1 MELFAFGTGFALLA
15 AIWVLYGLVTRTWN
29 PLALVVGADNRPST
43 SKLQFFLWT
52 VVVLYAYGA
61 IWAARFWHGQVDAL
75 SNIPPNLL
83 LAMGFSLTT
92 VTAAKGIT
100 SAYVSSGRLVKN
112 PPPTEGSPANST
124 ANSATGV
131 SALAT
136 EDDGYPDLSKMQML
150 AWTLVA
156 IGAFLV
162 AVVVQVSAAKPQL
175 PDIDASLMVL
185 MGLGQGAYL
194 GKKLVTT
201 DVPRLTGLAPGG
213 GVAGSTVVTLTGA
226 GFGDQQGA
234 NLITF
239 DGFPVYEAAI
249 SWSDGTITF
258 TIPAQHPGGGEWPSS
273 HTAAAGATLP
283 QVPPVRVGII
293 VHGNEC
299 PNTLPLTVTVPAAD
313 TLDALASGDA
323 PASPPQSP
331 PPAVSIPRARPS
343 GQPSPSR
350 RA

>member
-1 MELFAFGTGFALLA
+1 MELFAFGTGFVVLA
-15 AIWVLYGLVTRTWN
+15 AIWVLYGLVSGTWN

-52 VVVLYAYGA
+52 VVVLYAYAA
-61 IWAARFWHGQVDAL
+61 IWAARFWHGQTDAL

-112 PPPTEGSPANST
+112 PPPSEGSPPNAT

-136 EDDGYPDLSKMQML
+136 DDDGYPDLSKIQML
-150 AWTLVA
+150 AWTLVS
-156 IGAFLV
+156 IGVFLV
-162 AVVVQVSAAKPQL
+162 AVVVQVNAATPQL

-185 MGLGQGAYL
+185 MGLGHGAYL

-213 GVAGSTVVTLTGA
+213 GVAGTTVVTLTGA

-239 DGFPVYEAAI
+239 DGFPVYQSAL

-258 TIPAQHPGGGEWPSS
+258 TIPAQHPGGGDWPSS
-273 HTAAAGATLP
+273 RPAATSTP
-283 QVPPVRVGII
+283 FPTIPPVRVGLI
-293 VHGNEC
+293 VNGNEC
-299 PNTLPLTVTVPAAD
+299 PNTLPLTVVAPEPGNPPPGDTPA
-313 TLDALASGDA
+313 
-323 PASPPQSP
+323 PPPQSP
-331 PPAVSIPRARPS
+331 PAIPALVPGVQPA
-343 GQPSPSR
+343 GQPPAPSR
-350 RA
+350 AT

>member
-1 MELFAFGTGFALLA
+1 MELFAFGIGFVLLA
-15 AIWVLYGLVTRTWN
+15 AIWVLYGLVGGTWN
-29 PLALVVGADNRPST
+29 PLALVIGADNRPST

-61 IWAARFWHGQVDAL
+61 IWAARFWHGQMEAI

-112 PPPTEGSPANST
+112 PPPTDGSPTNAT

-131 SALAT
+131 SAIAT
-136 EDDGYPDLSKMQML
+136 DDDGFPDLSKMQML

-156 IGAFLV
+156 IGVFLV
-162 AVVVQVSAAKPQL
+162 AVVVQVSAARPQL

-201 DVPRLTGLAPGG
+201 DVPRLTGLVPGG
-213 GVAGSTVVTLTGA
+213 GVAGTTVVTLTGA

-239 DGFPVYEAAI
+239 DGFPVYAPAL

-258 TIPAQHPGGGEWPSS
+258 TIPAQHPGGGDWPSS
-273 HTAAAGATLP
+273 RTAAAGAAMAAN
-283 QVPPVRVGII
+283 PPVRVGLI

-299 PNTLPLTVTVPAAD
+299 PNTLPLTVTAP
-313 TLDALASGDA
+313 GPDA
-323 PASPPQSP
+323 PPPPPQNQTPGIATVPGSQASNQ
-331 PPAVSIPRARPS
+331 PPAPS
-343 GQPSPSR
+343 QT
-350 RA
+350 A